1 MPIYQVSYVVIG
13 GKHPGAILVQNE
25 RPVVGQVITLGGH
38 PFQIVEVVE
47 LLPTTGGVTFLHAT
61 CRPVDSRSS
70 SSQPED
76 KAQSAQ

>member
-25 RPVVGQVITLGGH
+25 RPVEGQIILLGGEK
-38 PFQIVEVVE
+38 FRVVEVID

-61 CRPVDSRSS
+61 CRPVESEENPD
-70 SSQPED
+70 QVE
-76 KAQSAQ
+76 Q